1 MKESG
6 KWLYFTSSLIKD
18 KSGSIIGAVETLGDI
33 TEIRKA
39 EEELKKSEDRFRELF
54 NSMKSG
60 VAVYKAVDDGKDFEF
75 VDLNRGAE
83 IIENIDKNELIGKRV
98 TKVFP
103 GIKEF
108 GLLQVFRTVWNT
120 GTPQSHPV
128 SQYKDKQIESW
139 RENFV
144 YRLPSGEIVAIYD
157 DVTEIKKAEKALVE
171 SEKNTGISWRI

>member
-1 MKESG
+1 
-6 KWLYFTSSLIKD
+6 
-18 KSGSIIGAVETLGDI
+18 
-33 TEIRKA
+33 
-39 EEELKKSEDRFRELF
+39 
-54 NSMKSG
+54 MKSG
-60 VAVYKAVDDGKDFEF
+60 VAVYKAVEDGKYFEF